1 MALNPLLYVAGNRIQ
16 TAHQSVRRSRSR
28 APLLTSVSRYD
39 RLRKVAPVVNAKRE
53 RGCKLVCRIQ
63 RRVAFG
69 LAATVVVQGKLREHV
84 SSGFRVDWSMIQRVF
99 ETWAAALARP
109 TRQDHWQFK

>member
-39 RLRKVAPVVNAKRE
+39 RLRKVAPKVNSQRE
-53 RGCKLVCRIQ
+53 RGR
-63 RRVAFG
+63 
-69 LAATVVVQGKLREHV
+69 
-84 SSGFRVDWSMIQRVF
+84 
-99 ETWAAALARP
+99 
-109 TRQDHWQFK
+109 